1 MKHICYE
8 AASLMTKENEMQ
20 ASEDKNFA
28 KIPVQERGKIRF
40 NTILASA
47 EILLLEL
54 DIEEISFHK
63 IAKHAG
69 ISATS
74 VYQYFPTM
82 GTLFSTI
89 AEAHFVKTFDIVN
102 EKIDNACIRKWQD
115 LANIF
120 VDSAY
125 EFYCTDQISVILSL
139 GMNSAPGVKELTAE
153 RITRFAAWYT
163 DKFSLL
169 YKKKDLE
176 ILIEKIAICVEIMR
190 GIYIRNISTH
200 GKLTE
205 FYREESRVIIL
216 SYLAIFFESLE

>member
-1 MKHICYE
+1 
-8 AASLMTKENEMQ
+8 MTKENEMQ
-20 ASEDKNFA
+20 VSENKNFA
-28 KIPVQERGKIRF
+28 KKPVQERGKIRF

-47 EILLLEL
+47 EVLLLEL
-54 DIEEISFHK
+54 DIDDISFHK

-69 ISATS
+69 VSATS

-82 GTLFSTI
+82 GALFSTI

-102 EKIDNACIRKWQD
+102 EKIDNVCIRKWQD

-120 VDSAY
+120 VDAAY
-125 EFYCTDQISVILSL
+125 EFYCTDKISVILSL
-139 GMNSAPGVKELTAE
+139 GVNNAPGVKELTAE

-176 ILIEKIAICVEIMR
+176 LLIEKIAICVEILR
-190 GIYIRNISTH
+190 GIYIRNISIH

-205 FYREESRVIIL
+205 FYREETRIIIL
-216 SYLAIFFESLE
+216 NYLNVFFEPLDK